1 MWFSIPSESPEI
13 SDEIV
18 SFDEATLR
26 RSPVRRRDVISRF
39 KGLGNQQAARVS
51 AAIAQRDG
59 YLDPEAVDRI
69 LITSHAEMQRI
80 SEEFQH
86 GHRVR
91 ELLVPVLQCLRTQF
105 STRIRIVDIGCG
117 TGFVIRWLAKQGR
130 LGPDVQLTGVDFNH

>member
-1 MWFSIPSESPEI
+1 MWFSIPTESPEI

-18 SFDEATLR
+18 LFDEQTLR

-39 KGLGNQQAARVS
+39 EGLGNHQAARVS
-51 AAIAQRDG
+51 AAIAHRGD

-86 GHRVR
+86 GRRVR
-91 ELLVPVLQCLRTQF
+91 ELLIP
-105 STRIRIVDIGCG
+105 IVDC
-117 TGFVIRWLAKQGR
+117 L
-130 LGPDVQLTGVDFNH
+130 